1 MEKELVINVNVSMR
15 LKNGETEEQAK
26 DRFYDQLWSGVCGSE
41 DFGMEFEYQDEGRFY
56 TYD

>member
-1 MEKELVINVNVSMR
+1 MEKELVVNVNVSMR

-41 DFGMEFEYQDEGRFY
+41 DFGMEFEYQDEGKFY
-56 TYD
+56 EY